1 MPAPHQAV
9 VTLWFVTAANPAR
22 ILAAEPKADRGFG
35 RKYLAQLNPRWPI
48 TVFGQ
53 FPLNRSAKT
62 SRGEYYI
69 GGYPGLAVIQTVLDQ
84 AHELSELDPHL
95 LRSLPAVDIYA
106 FAVNEHTGLGGVA
119 HWHAGQLKRSLCA
132 RRTRVY
138 EDIGVPEPFEAPLWG
153 GEGHGIE
160 LPFHPHDLVKAAQ
173 RAWLGITDEGPDINI
188 VAYATDGRAEPRM
201 VPRPKPHAVDVET
214 LVTRGSTKLGFSAT
228 DPDYD
233 DYELPE
239 TDTPNDLSRWLAI
252 ASDFASRQ
260 AKALR
265 TRMRIKGDE
274 LRYRIRHID
283 RSE

>member
-9 VTLWFVTAANPAR
+9 VTIWFVTAANPAR
-22 ILAAEPKADRGFG
+22 VLAAEPKADRGFG

-48 TVFGQ
+48 TIFGQ

-69 GGYPGLAVIQTVLDQ
+69 GGYPGVTVVQTILDQ
-84 AHELSELDPHL
+84 AHELSNLSPRL
-95 LRSLPAVDIYA
+95 LKSLPATDIYV
-106 FAVNEHTGLGGVA
+106 FAVNEHTGLGGIA
-119 HWHAGQLKRSLCA
+119 HWRAGQLKRALCA

-138 EDIGVPEPFEAPLWG
+138 EDFGVPEPFEEPLWG

-173 RAWLGITDEGPDINI
+173 QGWLGITDDGPDINV
-188 VAYATDGRAEPRM
+188 VAYAIDGRPEPRM
-201 VPRPKPHAVDVET
+201 VPPVKPQAMDLET
-214 LVTRGSTKLGFSAT
+214 LVTQSSTKLGFSST

-239 TDTPNDLSRWLAI
+239 NIPPNELSRWLAI
-252 ASDFASRQ
+252 ASEFRTRKTRELRKTLK
-260 AKALR
+260 AKAEDLR
-265 TRMRIKGDE
+265 W
-274 LRYRIRHID
+274 RIRHID
-283 RSE
+283 RPK